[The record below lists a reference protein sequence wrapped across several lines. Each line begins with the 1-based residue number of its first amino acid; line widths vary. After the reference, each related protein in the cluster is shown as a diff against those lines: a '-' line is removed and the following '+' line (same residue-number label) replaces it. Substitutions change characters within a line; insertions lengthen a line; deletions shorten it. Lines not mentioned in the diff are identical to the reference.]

1 MPESLERLD
10 RGPRLPVSV
19 NHTGVLQKELH
30 LALEEHLAAVDSGH
44 KKVRQLVLALTRS
57 IEAQLY
63 DNAIG
68 TLQRAVVSSLDY
80 TSAQSLYRIYRQLE
94 PHWAKPAAKTRIAVL
109 SNQTVVQFS
118 QFVELFLFSAG
129 ISGLCY
135 TPDFGVLQQEIFDPG
150 SGLHDFSPN
159 VLFLASTWRDLVHL
173 PQAADDKQKVGELV
187 EAELSYWRL
196 LWQTAHQRFGCQII
210 QNNFDSPP
218 WRHFGNF
225 ETRHVGSMGRFIGCV
240 NEAFANGAPPHVI
253 VHDTNYLCNAAGL
266 WNWGDQRFFHHAKLP
281 CAPEFLVDYAHS
293 AASLAAAQL
302 GMAKKCL
309 VLDLD
314 NTLWGG
320 VIGDEGIGQIRLG
333 AGNAEGEAYVAFQRY
348 LKGLKTRGVIL
359 AVCSKN
365 EDHVAR
371 EVFEKHP
378 EMVLRTDDIS
388 CFVANWTDKASNL
401 RNIAKQLN
409 LGLDSM
415 VFLDDNPAERS
426 IVRQLL
432 PQVCVPELPEDVTG
446 YIRALERHRF
456 FQVVAVNTEDLR
468 RTEMYRANIERENAG
483 SSADSLDAFLQSL
496 DMRAVIGPVN
506 STTVER
512 TAQLIARSNQFNL
525 TTRRYSNGDV
535 QAMAK
540 DPNWITCTVTLFDRF
555 GSNGLISVLL
565 AKVQEDVLLIDTW
578 LMSCRVLKR
587 GVEDFLLANLVKTAR
602 SRGLRVIHG
611 EFIPTAKNDLVRQ
624 HYDRLGFSLISED
637 FDGHTGW
644 ELAVESWT
652 GRKCFIQEI
661 EANGQSV

>member
-1 MPESLERLD
+1 MPESLHSLD
-10 RGPRLPVSV
+10 EGPVLPVSV
-19 NHTGVLQKELH
+19 NHAGVEKELH

-44 KKVRQLVLALTRS
+44 RKVRQLVLALTRS
-57 IEAQLY
+57 IEAHLY
-63 DNAIG
+63 DQAIG

-94 PHWAKPAAKTRIAVL
+94 PHWAKPTAKTRIAIL

-118 QFVELFLFSAG
+118 QFLELFLFSAG
-129 ISGLCY
+129 IGSRCY
-135 TPDFGVLQQEIFDPG
+135 VPDFGVLQQEIFDPG

-159 VLFLASTWRDLVHL
+159 ILFLASSWRDLVHL
-173 PQAADDKQKVGELV
+173 PQAGDDKQKVNELV

-196 LWQTAHQRFGCQII
+196 LWQTAQQRFGGQII

-225 ETRHVGSMGRFIGCV
+225 ETRHFSSIGRFIGCV
-240 NEAFANGAPPHVI
+240 NDAFAELAPPHVVI
-253 VHDTNYLCNAAGL
+253 HDIDHLSNIAGL

-302 GMAKKCL
+302 GRAKKCL

-348 LKGLKTRGVIL
+348 IKGLKTRGVIL

-409 LGLDSM
+409 IGLDSM
-415 VFLDDNPAERS
+415 VFVDDNPAERS
-426 IVRQLL
+426 IVRQLV
-432 PQVCVPELPEDVTG
+432 PEVCVPELPEDVTG

-468 RTEMYRANIERENAG
+468 RTEMYRANLEREQAG
-483 SSADSLDAFLQSL
+483 SSADSLDAFLRSL

-525 TTRRYSNGDV
+525 TTRRYSNGEV
-535 QAMAK
+535 QAIAE
-540 DPNWITCTVTLFDRF
+540 DPDWLTCTVSLFDRF
-555 GSNGLISVLL
+555 GNNGLISVLL
-565 AKVQEDVLLIDTW
+565 AKVQHDVLLIDTW

-587 GVEDFLLANLVKTAR
+587 GVEDFLLASLVKTAR
-602 SRGLRVIHG
+602 SRGLRVIRG
-611 EFIPTAKNDLVRQ
+611 EFIPTTKNDLVRQ
-624 HYDRLGFSLISED
+624 HYGRLGFSLISED
-637 FDGHTGW
+637 CDGHTYW

-652 GRKCFIQEI
+652 GRNCFIQEI
-661 EANGQSV
+661 EVNGQSV